1 MKVINTIALLLI
13 IIGGVNWGLVGL
25 FDFNLVDALFGEG
38 SVLARIVYS
47 VVGIAAV
54 YELIVWITG
63 LSTKEKVVAVEE

>member
-25 FDFNLVDALFGEG
+25 FEFNLVDALFGEG